1 MMKFKLLAA
10 LAILSMLSLAQP
22 PAFGSEEREIA
33 APSWSAA
40 CMTDQGPSDCGES
53 MGIYGAPEQHA
64 LKRHSSFEINQSGG
78 NR

>member
-1 MMKFKLLAA
+1 MIKFKLLGA

-22 PAFGSEEREIA
+22 PAFGREGREIA

-53 MGIYGAPEQHA
+53 MGIYGAPEPHTP
-64 LKRHSSFEINQSGG
+64 KRHSSFEINQSGG
-78 NR
+78 KR